1 LSLNSSLLVH
11 IEAQVVK
18 GVLILF
24 ACCWC
29 RSCQFSPLGI
39 FKSEEGTN
47 VQVDRVYVGS
57 PGVIAVLDHE
67 KKRTFIVRK
76 EGLPDIGK
84 MHDDMLLLQR
94 QTKSSRNF

>member
-1 LSLNSSLLVH
+1 
-11 IEAQVVK
+11 
-18 GVLILF
+18 VL
-24 ACCWC
+24 
-29 RSCQFSPLGI
+29 
-39 FKSEEGTN
+39 TV

-84 MHDDMLLLQR
+84 TVCFYFRAKETRDQFGNQVLAL
-94 QTKSSRNF
+94 